1 MNYLYCAFIE
11 LLAKYNFPEGLALII
26 FPLLPFCIIAVGLL
40 IMVLFLVLV
49 ERKLLGYFTQRKG
62 PNRVGYQGLLQ
73 TLADA
78 FKLLCKENITPSGA
92 DKFLFTLAPIVAFIP
107 VMLVWG
113 ILPYNAEFDLMST
126 PVNLIFY
133 LFLAFMPVFGIFLGG
148 WASNSKYS
156 IIGSVRVIAQ
166 AISYELPIAF
176 SLLSIA
182 VLSSSLNLT
191 QITLAQSSV
200 YGPVKWFVIPA
211 FIGFIV
217 VFISVIA
224 ELNRCPFDLPEA
236 ESELV
241 AGYSTEYSGMRFAL
255 FYITEYSMMFA
266 NAAFIVVLFFGG
278 YLSPFGGYLSNIF
291 LGGSLTADI
300 LVYFEQTFWFLLK
313 TFIILFL
320 IILVRATYPRLQ
332 SQNLLKF
339 SWNILLPLS
348 ILNLFIC
355 MLIKAFIGG
364 MA

>member
-26 FPLLPFCIIAVGLL
+26 FPLLPFCIIAAGLL
-40 IMVLFLVLV
+40 IMVLFLVLA
-49 ERKLLGYFTQRKG
+49 ERKILGFVTQRKG
-62 PNRVGYQGLLQ
+62 PNRVGYWGLMQ
-73 TLADA
+73 TVADA
-78 FKLLCKENITPSGA
+78 FKLLCKENITPAGA
-92 DKFLFTLAPIVAFIP
+92 DKFLFTLAPLIAFIP

-126 PVNLIFY
+126 PANLIFY
-133 LFLAFMPVFGIFLGG
+133 LFLAFMPVLGIFLGG

-156 IIGSVRVIAQ
+156 IIGSVRAIAQ

-176 SLLSIA
+176 S
-182 VLSSSLNLT
+182 VLGIVVLASSLNLS

-200 YGPVKWFVIPA
+200 FGPAKWFVIPA

-217 VFISVIA
+217 VFVSVIA

-241 AGYSTEYSGMRFAL
+241 AGYNTEYSGMRFAL

-266 NAAFIVVLFFGG
+266 NAAFIVVLFLGG
-278 YLSPFGGYLSNIF
+278 YLSPFGGYLSNIIF
-291 LGGSLTADI
+291 GDSIAANI

-313 TFIILFL
+313 TFVILFL
-320 IILVRATYPRLQ
+320 FILVRATYPRLQ
-332 SQNLLKF
+332 SDKLLKL
-339 SWNILLPLS
+339 SWTILLPMS
-348 ILNLFIC
+348 IVNLFVC
-355 MLIKAFIGG
+355 MLIKTIGG
-364 MA
+364 AM

>member
-11 LLAKYNFPEGLALII
+11 LLAKYHFPEGLALII
-26 FPLLPFCIIAVGLL
+26 FPLLPFCILAAGLI
-40 IMVLFLVLV
+40 IMVLLLVLA
-49 ERKLLGYFTQRKG
+49 ERKILGFVTQRKG
-62 PNRVGYQGLLQ
+62 PNRVGYWGLLQ
-73 TLADA
+73 TFADA
-78 FKLLCKENITPSGA
+78 FKLLCKENITPSSA
-92 DKFLFTLAPIVAFIP
+92 DKLIFTLAPIIAFVP

-126 PVNLIFY
+126 PANLIFY
-133 LFLAFMPVFGIFLGG
+133 LFLAFMPVLGIFLGG

-156 IIGSVRVIAQ
+156 LIGSIRAIAQ

-176 SLLSIA
+176 SLLGIV

-200 YGPVKWFVIPA
+200 FGAAGWFIIPS

-217 VFISVIA
+217 VFIAVIA

-266 NAAFIVVLFFGG
+266 NAAFIVVLFLGG
-278 YLSPFGGYLSNIF
+278 YLSPFGNYLSNIF
-291 LGGSLTADI
+291 FGDSIFANI

-313 TFIILFL
+313 TFIVLFL
-320 IILVRATYPRLQ
+320 FILIRATYPRLQ
-332 SQNLLKF
+332 SDKLLKL
-339 SWNILLPLS
+339 SWTALLPLA
-348 ILNLFIC
+348 IVNLFVC
-355 MLIKAFIGG
+355 MLIKTVGG
-364 MA
+364 TL